1 MFRLVYLCKP
11 DELFCGR
18 PVAQF
23 RRMLG
28 AALAGAL
35 PRRVAGEADCVIP
48 VPATGICYAEGLA
61 RELGKPLVHGLEKL
75 HRPNNRTLCFADVER
90 RTGMIRDHM
99 RLTGEDLRGKQVVVV
114 DEAIFTGTTLRIVCQ
129 MLREAGAVKVHIA
142 IPTPVSNCRCGQ
154 YVLPA
159 MPPLADTMSQ
169 AKMLDYFG
177 ADSLTYLPG
186 TAFLEAAKPSGTVC
200 ADCFET

>member
-35 PRRVAGEADCVIP
+35 PRQVAGEADCVIP

-61 RELGKPLVHGLEKL
+61 RGLGKPLVHGLEKL

-99 RLTGEDLRGKQVVVV
+99 RLTGEDLRGK
-114 DEAIFTGTTLRIVCQ
+114 
-129 MLREAGAVKVHIA
+129 
-142 IPTPVSNCRCGQ
+142 
-154 YVLPA
+154 
-159 MPPLADTMSQ
+159 
-169 AKMLDYFG
+169 
-177 ADSLTYLPG
+177 
-186 TAFLEAAKPSGTVC
+186 
-200 ADCFET
+200 

>member
-35 PRRVAGEADCVIP
+35 PRRVAGEANCVIP

-61 RELGKPLVHGLEKL
+61 RGLGKPLVHGLKSCTC
-75 HRPNNRTLCFADVER
+75 RT
-90 RTGMIRDHM
+90 TGRSASRMW
-99 RLTGEDLRGKQVVVV
+99 
-114 DEAIFTGTTLRIVCQ
+114 
-129 MLREAGAVKVHIA
+129 
-142 IPTPVSNCRCGQ
+142 
-154 YVLPA
+154 
-159 MPPLADTMSQ
+159 
-169 AKMLDYFG
+169 
-177 ADSLTYLPG
+177 
-186 TAFLEAAKPSGTVC
+186 SGGR
-200 ADCFET
+200 A

>member
-48 VPATGICYAEGLA
+48 VPAMGICYAEGLA
-61 RELGKPLVHGLEKL
+61 RGLGKPLVHGLT
-75 HRPNNRTLCFADVER
+75 R
-90 RTGMIRDHM
+90 
-99 RLTGEDLRGKQVVVV
+99 EDLRGKQVVVV

-142 IPTPVSNCRCGQ
+142 IPTPVSNCRC
-154 YVLPA
+154 
-159 MPPLADTMSQ
+159 
-169 AKMLDYFG
+169 
-177 ADSLTYLPG
+177 
-186 TAFLEAAKPSGTVC
+186 
-200 ADCFET
+200 